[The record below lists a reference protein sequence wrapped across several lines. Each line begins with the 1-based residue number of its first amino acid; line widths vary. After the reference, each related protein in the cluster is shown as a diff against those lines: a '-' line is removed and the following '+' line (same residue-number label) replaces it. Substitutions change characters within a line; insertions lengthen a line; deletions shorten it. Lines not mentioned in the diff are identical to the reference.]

1 MLIATLPNLKLAL
14 IDLRDQSSLAIVD
27 LSSYAVVPT
36 SSDIS
41 LQLTAPGYST
51 VNVLFTPGNVNIYK
65 CSDMG
70 ITCGSTECCPLPDG
84 IYDVRYTVSASFV
97 AATSGISPNQ
107 VNTSP
112 FIEKTFIKIDQ
123 IKCKFQHVF
132 LKVDL
137 QCNCGNDAQRAYKK
151 DLKSI
156 DLMIAGCVAAANDCN
171 TALAYQL
178 YKKADQML
186 DNLCCK
192 FGLTCSSI
200 FSCPQCQ

>member
-1 MLIATLPNLKLAL
+1 MITVTLPNLKLAL

-27 LSSYAVVPT
+27 LSSYAVVPS
-36 SSDIS
+36 SSDVA
-41 LQLTAPGYST
+41 LQITAPGYQT
-51 VNVLFTPGNVNIYK
+51 VNVTFIPGNVNIYK
-65 CSDMG
+65 CADLG
-70 ITCGSTECCPLPDG
+70 ITCGPTECCPLPDG
-84 IYDVRYTVSASFV
+84 IYDVNYTISAAFV
-97 AATSGISPNQ
+97 ASTTNGLSMNYSP
-107 VNTSP
+107 S
-112 FIEKTFIKIDQ
+112 IEKTFIKIDQ

-137 QCNCGNDAQRAYKK
+137 QCNCGDDAQRDYKK
-151 DLKSI
+151 ELKSI

-171 TALAYQL
+171 TVLAYQL